1 MVKMSRLALLSGL
14 LIVACACAAR
24 TSTVTV
30 VVPPQIDLKA
40 REVIGVI
47 GFTAPSKGDL
57 GPLVTR
63 RFVESARRDQGLVRV
78 VELGSQEQALRSVG
92 KSRLDAEALAAIGR
106 AAGVKTILV
115 GALTVS
121 KVKPD
126 VRLAA
131 DLRAGSVSAQVD
143 ATLAVQMIEASSGA
157 SLWSRSAGASQS
169 VGHVTLLGG
178 GRFYLDADD
187 PARAYGGLV
196 DDLVERVTRP
206 FHVSWERREVA
217 PAS

>member
-1 MVKMSRLALLSGL
+1 MNKISRIAVVFVLLAL
-14 LIVACACAAR
+14 AAACAAR
-24 TSTVTV
+24 TRTVSV
-30 VVPPQIDLKA
+30 MVPPQIDLKA

-47 GFTAPSKGDL
+47 GFTAPSKGGL

-63 RFVESARRDQGLVRV
+63 RFVESARRDQGLVRI
-78 VELGSQEQALRSVG
+78 VELGSVNDALRSVG
-92 KSRLDAEALAAIGR
+92 RDRLDADALAAIGR

-126 VRLAA
+126 VRLGV
-131 DLRAGSVSAQVD
+131 DLRSGSVSAEVD

-157 SLWSRSAGASQS
+157 SLWSRSAGARRS
-169 VGHVTLLGG
+169 VGHVSLLGG
-178 GRFYLDADD
+178 GHFYLDADD

-196 DDLVERVTRP
+196 DALVERVARP
-206 FHVSWERREVA
+206 FHVSWERRTVA
-217 PAS
+217 PAA

>member
-1 MVKMSRLALLSGL
+1 MVKILRTTAVFALLIS
-14 LIVACACAAR
+14 AAACAAR
-24 TSTVTV
+24 TPTVSV
-30 VVPPQIDLKA
+30 MVPPQIDLKA

-47 GFTAPSKGDL
+47 GFSAPSRGDL

-63 RFVESARRDQGLVRV
+63 RFVDSARRDQGLVRIV
-78 VELGSQEQALRSVG
+78 DLGSQEQALRTVG
-92 KSRLDAEALAAIGR
+92 KSVLDADAFAAIGR
-106 AAGVKTILV
+106 QARVKTILV

-126 VRLAA
+126 LRLAA
-131 DLRAGSVSAQVD
+131 DLRSGSVTAQVD

-157 SLWSRSAGASQS
+157 SLWSRSAGATSS

-178 GRFYLDADD
+178 GHFYLDADD

-196 DDLVERVTRP
+196 DSLVERVARP
-206 FHVSWERREVA
+206 FHVSWERREVV
-217 PAS
+217 PAG